1 LALPKRK
8 NLRSRTTIR
17 SKTGAMNLEKLGV
30 ARFDLMD
37 PYHFALTLSWPE
49 FFAVLIAAYL
59 TINVGFALLYF
70 AVPGS
75 ISNLPAGSPVD
86 AFFFS
91 VETLA
96 TVGYG
101 FMVPATR
108 YGHTV
113 ATVEIFVGM
122 LFTATMTGL
131 VFVRF
136 SRPKAKIIFADS
148 LVVTSQNGRP
158 TLMVRIG
165 NGRFNA
171 LTDAVARITVLMI
184 ETEPDGR
191 VFRRALDLKL
201 KRADFPFFPL
211 TWTVMHELDESSPL
225 HGLTPAS
232 AQASGLRLLFS
243 VSARDPSLG
252 AQVYAA
258 QNYSDSDI
266 AFGMRYVD
274 AVTWDGN
281 DTSVAD
287 MRKISA
293 IEPDMSLQA
302 EAPSA

>member
-1 LALPKRK
+1 MTPTKHK
-8 NLRSRTTIR
+8 NLHSRTTIK
-17 SKTGAMNLEKLGV
+17 SKSGAMNLEKLGV
-30 ARFDLMD
+30 ARFDLRD
-37 PYHFALTLSWPE
+37 PYHIALTLSWPE
-49 FFAVLIAAYL
+49 FFAVLIAAYMA
-59 TINVGFALLYF
+59 INFAFALLYF

-75 ISNLPAGSPVD
+75 ISNLPAGSAID

-91 VETLA
+91 VETFA

-101 FMVPATR
+101 FMVPSTS
-108 YGHTV
+108 YGHAV

-136 SRPKAKIIFADS
+136 SKPKAKIIFADS
-148 LVVTSQNGRP
+148 MVVTQQSGRP
-158 TLMVRIG
+158 MLMLRIG
-165 NGRFNA
+165 NGRINA

-184 ETEPDGR
+184 ETGPDGR

-201 KRADFPFFPL
+201 ARADFPFFPL
-211 TWTVMHELDESSPL
+211 TWTVMHELDETSPL
-225 HGLTPAS
+225 HGLTPDS
-232 AQASGLRLLFS
+232 ARDLGLRLMFS

-274 AVTWDGN
+274 AVTWNGS

-293 IEPDMSLQA
+293 IEPDTSLA
-302 EAPSA
+302 G